1 MVNKKEDTSKFTTLS
16 KKSIDDELNDVLGE
30 MGDDDDAN
38 DRIVTKLANRLKR
51 MDKNLHKNIA
61 DELKKSREEAERK
74 KKEEEERNGKKD
86 REDKPDDKYDK
97 LLAKLE
103 ALEKANE
110 ERDKKASRAATIEA
124 VRKGLKDKFDKA
136 KLELNDFFL
145 DTAISKLEIPD
156 KDADVTEN
164 VIYELLLADRLPVN
178 LGAVYEN
185 VVAQELVAS
194 GNGLF
199 YHTWSKEDANRNYEI
214 DFILPRGK
222 KICPVEVKSSGYKT
236 HASLNAFL
244 EKYPSR
250 VGTAYLVYTKDLRKD
265 SAITCMPT
273 YMTRFI

>member
-1 MVNKKEDTSKFTTLS
+1 MTIEELLELVNKKEDTSKFTSLS
-16 KKSIDDELNDVLGE
+16 KKSIDEELNDVLGE
-30 MGDDDDAN
+30 MGDDDDEN

-74 KKEEEERNGKKD
+74 KKEEEERKGKKD
-86 REDKPDDKYDK
+86 GEDTPDDKYDK

-156 KDADVTEN
+156 KDADVTDLVSKAEG
-164 VIYELLLADRLPVN
+164 IYTTDFKRATGDTAIPRM
-178 LGAVYEN
+178 G
-185 VVAQELVAS
+185 S
-194 GNGLF
+194 G
-199 YHTWSKEDANRNYEI
+199 S
-214 DFILPRGK
+214 
-222 KICPVEVKSSGYKT
+222 SSGGGRTIPDDEWDDIIEPK
-236 HASLNAFL
+236 
-244 EKYPSR
+244 EK
-250 VGTAYLVYTKDLRKD
+250 
-265 SAITCMPT
+265 
-273 YMTRFI
+273 

>member
-1 MVNKKEDTSKFTTLS
+1 MTIEELLELVNKKEDTSKFTSLS
-16 KKSIDDELNDVLGE
+16 KKSIYEELNDVLGE
-30 MGDDDDAN
+30 MGDDDDEN

-74 KKEEEERNGKKD
+74 KKEEEERKGKKD
-86 REDKPDDKYDK
+86 GEGTPDDKYDK

-156 KDADVTEN
+156 KDADVTDLVSKAEG
-164 VIYELLLADRLPVN
+164 IYTTDFKRATGNTAIPRM
-178 LGAVYEN
+178 G
-185 VVAQELVAS
+185 S
-194 GNGLF
+194 G
-199 YHTWSKEDANRNYEI
+199 S
-214 DFILPRGK
+214 
-222 KICPVEVKSSGYKT
+222 SSGGGRTIPDDEWDDIIEPK
-236 HASLNAFL
+236 
-244 EKYPSR
+244 EK
-250 VGTAYLVYTKDLRKD
+250 
-265 SAITCMPT
+265 
-273 YMTRFI
+273 

>member
-1 MVNKKEDTSKFTTLS
+1 MVNKKEDTSKFTSLS
-16 KKSIDDELNDVLGE
+16 KKSIDEELNDVLGE
-30 MGDDDDAN
+30 MGDDDDEN

-74 KKEEEERNGKKD
+74 KKEEEERNGKKEE
-86 REDKPDDKYDK
+86 EDKSDDKYDK

-156 KDADVTEN
+156 KDADVTDLVSKAEG
-164 VIYELLLADRLPVN
+164 IYTTDFKRATGNTAIPRM
-178 LGAVYEN
+178 G
-185 VVAQELVAS
+185 S
-194 GNGLF
+194 G
-199 YHTWSKEDANRNYEI
+199 S
-214 DFILPRGK
+214 
-222 KICPVEVKSSGYKT
+222 SSGGGRTIPDDEWDDIIEPK
-236 HASLNAFL
+236 
-244 EKYPSR
+244 EK
-250 VGTAYLVYTKDLRKD
+250 
-265 SAITCMPT
+265 
-273 YMTRFI
+273 

>member
-1 MVNKKEDTSKFTTLS
+1 MTIEELLELVNKKEDTSKFTSLS
-16 KKSIDDELNDVLGE
+16 KKSIDEELNDVLGE
-30 MGDDDDAN
+30 MGDDDDEN

-86 REDKPDDKYDK
+86 GEDTPDDKYDK

-156 KDADVTEN
+156 KDADVTDLVSKAEG
-164 VIYELLLADRLPVN
+164 IYTTDFKRATGNTAIPRM
-178 LGAVYEN
+178 G
-185 VVAQELVAS
+185 S
-194 GNGLF
+194 G
-199 YHTWSKEDANRNYEI
+199 S
-214 DFILPRGK
+214 
-222 KICPVEVKSSGYKT
+222 SSGGGRTIRDDEWDDIIEPK
-236 HASLNAFL
+236 
-244 EKYPSR
+244 EK
-250 VGTAYLVYTKDLRKD
+250 
-265 SAITCMPT
+265 
-273 YMTRFI
+273 

>member
-1 MVNKKEDTSKFTTLS
+1 MTIEELLELVNKKEDTSKFTTLS

-38 DRIVTKLANRLKR
+38 DKIVTKLANRLKR

-74 KKEEEERNGKKD
+74 KKEEEERKGKKD
-86 REDKPDDKYDK
+86 GEDTPDDKYDK

-156 KDADVTEN
+156 KDADVTDLVSKAEG
-164 VIYELLLADRLPVN
+164 IYTTDFKRATGNIAIPRM
-178 LGAVYEN
+178 G
-185 VVAQELVAS
+185 S
-194 GNGLF
+194 G
-199 YHTWSKEDANRNYEI
+199 S
-214 DFILPRGK
+214 
-222 KICPVEVKSSGYKT
+222 SSGGGRTIPDDEWDDIIEPK
-236 HASLNAFL
+236 
-244 EKYPSR
+244 EK
-250 VGTAYLVYTKDLRKD
+250 
-265 SAITCMPT
+265 
-273 YMTRFI
+273 

>member
-1 MVNKKEDTSKFTTLS
+1 MTIEELLELVNKKEDTSKFTSLS
-16 KKSIDDELNDVLGE
+16 KKSIDEELNDVLGE
-30 MGDDDDAN
+30 MGDDDDEN

-74 KKEEEERNGKKD
+74 KKEEEERNGKKGG
-86 REDKPDDKYDK
+86 EDTPDDKYDK

-156 KDADVTEN
+156 KDADVTDLVSKAEG
-164 VIYELLLADRLPVN
+164 IYTTDFKRATGNTAIPRM
-178 LGAVYEN
+178 G
-185 VVAQELVAS
+185 S
-194 GNGLF
+194 G
-199 YHTWSKEDANRNYEI
+199 S
-214 DFILPRGK
+214 
-222 KICPVEVKSSGYKT
+222 SSGGGRTIPDDEWDDIIEPK
-236 HASLNAFL
+236 
-244 EKYPSR
+244 EK
-250 VGTAYLVYTKDLRKD
+250 
-265 SAITCMPT
+265 
-273 YMTRFI
+273 